1 MSLLLIHDDE
11 KVSHNLRWELKYH
24 TSLQAQQRMRMGGEC
39 SAVILNKKCT
49 PTNSHGHSRLLVRNS
64 YYLVVS
70 KCFFVISHINHIL
83 IYIFILCLF
92 TNLFIYSS
100 IYFLVHFFH
109 LFLYI
114 RFCIKLFVSLLIFIF
129 ASIFIISVFEFSCYF
144 LQVPYTIMC
153 FYGNPK
159 SGHRGCV

>member
-1 MSLLLIHDDE
+1 MCCDMIYCNVSYLVCSEHHSNASFFNLFCMSLLLIHDDE
-11 KVSHNLRWELKYH
+11 KVFHNLRRELKYH

-49 PTNSHGHSRLLVRNS
+49 PINSHGHSRLLVRKS

-92 TNLFIYSS
+92 TYLFIYSF
-100 IYFLVHFFH
+100 IYFLVYLFIHFYTYVSVLNYSSLY
-109 LFLYI
+109 LFS
-114 RFCIKLFVSLLIFIF
+114 SLLL
-129 ASIFIISVFEFSCYF
+129 S
-144 LQVPYTIMC
+144 
-153 FYGNPK
+153 
-159 SGHRGCV
+159 